1 MKSHRSGKS
10 ERSRI
15 VEVGIVIKI
24 LSGNLLRRNMKPKLL
39 HAWVSNRASDL
50 RMMVLVYTAATI
62 GTLFLVRDAAS
73 FGSEMQFAIAAAIIS
88 FGVNAIVW
96 FDGAIAD
103 IGASTSSMD
112 EELANSEIGKNFKKA
127 PFIMFRL
134 MALSIVVVNS
144 VAQVIALYA

>member
-1 MKSHRSGKS
+1 M
-10 ERSRI
+10 
-15 VEVGIVIKI
+15 IKI

-73 FGSEMQFAIAAAIIS
+73 FGSELQFAIAAAIIS

-96 FDGAIAD
+96 FDGAIAA

-112 EELANSEIGKNFKKA
+112 DDQANSEMGKNFKKA

-134 MALSIVVVNS
+134 MGLSIVVVNS

>member
-1 MKSHRSGKS
+1 
-10 ERSRI
+10 
-15 VEVGIVIKI
+15 
-24 LSGNLLRRNMKPKLL
+24 MKPKLL

-62 GTLFLVRDAAS
+62 GTLFLIRDAGS

-112 EELANSEIGKNFKKA
+112 EDLANSEMGKNFKKA
-127 PFIMFRL
+127 PFIAFRG
-134 MALSIVVVNS
+134 MAFAIVVVNT
-144 VAQVIALYA
+144 VAQILVIY

>member
-1 MKSHRSGKS
+1 MKSHRRGKS
-10 ERSRI
+10 ERFRI
-15 VEVGIVIKI
+15 VEVGIVIKM
-24 LSGNLLRRNMKPKLL
+24 LSGKLLRRNMKPKLL

-144 VAQVIALYA
+144 VAQLMVIY

>member
-1 MKSHRSGKS
+1 MLGIY
-10 ERSRI
+10 SR
-15 VEVGIVIKI
+15 
-24 LSGNLLRRNMKPKLL
+24 RRIMEPKLL

-62 GTLFLVRDAAS
+62 GTLFLIRDASS
-73 FGSEMQFAIAAAIIS
+73 FGGEMQFAIAAAIIS

-112 EELANSEIGKNFKKA
+112 EDLANSEMGKNFKKA

-144 VAQVIALYA
+144 VAQILVIY

>member
-1 MKSHRSGKS
+1 
-10 ERSRI
+10 
-15 VEVGIVIKI
+15 
-24 LSGNLLRRNMKPKLL
+24 MKPKLL

-62 GTLFLVRDAAS
+62 GTLFLIRDASS

-112 EELANSEIGKNFKKA
+112 DDLANSEMGKNFKKA

-134 MALSIVVVNS
+134 MGLSIVVVNS

>member
-1 MKSHRSGKS
+1 MKSHRGGKS
-10 ERSRI
+10 EGFRI
-15 VEVGIVIKI
+15 VEVGIVIKM
-24 LSGNLLRRNMKPKLL
+24 LSGKLLRRNMKPKLL

-112 EELANSEIGKNFKKA
+112 EDLADSEIGKNFKKA

-144 VAQVIALYA
+144 VAQLMVIY

>member
-1 MKSHRSGKS
+1 MKSHRRGKS
-10 ERSRI
+10 EGFRI
-15 VEVGIVIKI
+15 VEVGIVIKM

-134 MALSIVVVNS
+134 MALAIVVVNS

>member
-1 MKSHRSGKS
+1 MKSHRRGKS
-10 ERSRI
+10 EGFRI
-15 VEVGIVIKI
+15 VEVGIVIKM

-112 EELANSEIGKNFKKA
+112 EELANSEIGNNFKKA

>member
-1 MKSHRSGKS
+1 
-10 ERSRI
+10 
-15 VEVGIVIKI
+15 
-24 LSGNLLRRNMKPKLL
+24 MKPKLL
-39 HAWVSNRASDL
+39 HAWVSNRSSDL

-62 GTLFLVRDAAS
+62 GTLFLIRDASS

-112 EELANSEIGKNFKKA
+112 EDLTNSEMGKNFKKA
-127 PFIMFRL
+127 PFILFRL

>member
-1 MKSHRSGKS
+1 
-10 ERSRI
+10 
-15 VEVGIVIKI
+15 
-24 LSGNLLRRNMKPKLL
+24 MKPKLL

-62 GTLFLVRDAAS
+62 GTLFLIRDASS
-73 FGSEMQFAIAAAIIS
+73 FGGEMQFAIAAAIIS

-112 EELANSEIGKNFKKA
+112 EDLANSEMGKNFKKA
-127 PFIMFRL
+127 PFSMFRL

>member
-1 MKSHRSGKS
+1 MLSGK
-10 ERSRI
+10 
-15 VEVGIVIKI
+15 
-24 LSGNLLRRNMKPKLL
+24 LLRRNMKPKLL

-144 VAQVIALYA
+144 VAQILVIY

>member
-1 MKSHRSGKS
+1 M
-10 ERSRI
+10 
-15 VEVGIVIKI
+15 IKI

-144 VAQVIALYA
+144 EAQVIALYA

>member
-1 MKSHRSGKS
+1 MKSHRRGKS
-10 ERSRI
+10 QRFRI
-15 VEVGIVIKI
+15 VEVGIVIKM

-112 EELANSEIGKNFKKA
+112 EELASSEIGKNFKKA

>member
-1 MKSHRSGKS
+1 MKSHRRGKS
-10 ERSRI
+10 EGFRI
-15 VEVGIVIKI
+15 VEVGIVIKM

-88 FGVNAIVW
+88 FGVNAIVL

>member
-1 MKSHRSGKS
+1 M
-10 ERSRI
+10 
-15 VEVGIVIKI
+15 IKI

>member
-1 MKSHRSGKS
+1 MLGIY
-10 ERSRI
+10 SR
-15 VEVGIVIKI
+15 
-24 LSGNLLRRNMKPKLL
+24 RRIMKPKLL

-62 GTLFLVRDAAS
+62 GTLFLIRDASS
-73 FGSEMQFAIAAAIIS
+73 FGGEMQFAIAAAIIS

-112 EELANSEIGKNFKKA
+112 EDLANSEMGKNFKKA

-144 VAQVIALYA
+144 VAQILVIY

>member
-1 MKSHRSGKS
+1 M
-10 ERSRI
+10 
-15 VEVGIVIKI
+15 IKI

-39 HAWVSNRASDL
+39 HAWVSNRAIDL

>member
-1 MKSHRSGKS
+1 MKSHRRGKS
-10 ERSRI
+10 ERFRI
-15 VEVGIVIKI
+15 VEVEIVIEM
-24 LSGNLLRRNMKPKLL
+24 LSGKLLRRNMKPKLL

-50 RMMVLVYTAATI
+50 RMMVLVYTVATV

-73 FGSEMQFAIAAAIIS
+73 FESEIKFAIAAAIIS

-112 EELANSEIGKNFKKA
+112 EDLANSEIGKNFKKA

-134 MALSIVVVNS
+134 MALAIVVVNS
-144 VAQVIALYA
+144 VAQLLALYA

>member
-1 MKSHRSGKS
+1 M
-10 ERSRI
+10 
-15 VEVGIVIKI
+15 IKI

-144 VAQVIALYA
+144 VAQILVIY

>member
-1 MKSHRSGKS
+1 
-10 ERSRI
+10 
-15 VEVGIVIKI
+15 
-24 LSGNLLRRNMKPKLL
+24 MKPKLL

-50 RMMVLVYTAATI
+50 RMMVLVYTVATV

-73 FGSEMQFAIAAAIIS
+73 FESEIKFAIAAAIIS

-112 EELANSEIGKNFKKA
+112 EDLANSEIGKNFKKA

-134 MALSIVVVNS
+134 MALAIVVVNS
-144 VAQVIALYA
+144 VAQLLALYA

>member
-1 MKSHRSGKS
+1 M
-10 ERSRI
+10 I
-15 VEVGIVIKI
+15 FI
-24 LSGNLLRRNMKPKLL
+24 LEINSKRRTMKPKLL
-39 HAWVSNRASDL
+39 HAWVSNRANDL
-50 RMMVLVYTAATI
+50 RMMMLVYTAATVA
-62 GTLFLVRDAAS
+62 TLFLIRDAS
-73 FGSEMQFAIAAAIIS
+73 SCGGEMPFAIAAAIVS

-112 EELANSEIGKNFKKA
+112 EDLANSEMGKNFKKA

-144 VAQVIALYA
+144 VAQIVALYA

>member
-1 MKSHRSGKS
+1 M
-10 ERSRI
+10 RSRI

-62 GTLFLVRDAAS
+62 GTLFLVRDAAN

>member
-1 MKSHRSGKS
+1 MLSGK
-10 ERSRI
+10 
-15 VEVGIVIKI
+15 
-24 LSGNLLRRNMKPKLL
+24 LLRRNMKPKLL
-39 HAWVSNRASDL
+39 HAGVSNRASDL

>member
-1 MKSHRSGKS
+1 MKSHRRGKC
-10 ERSRI
+10 ERFRI
-15 VEVGIVIKI
+15 VGVGIVIKM
-24 LSGNLLRRNMKPKLL
+24 LSGKLLRRNMKPKLL

-144 VAQVIALYA
+144 VAQILVIY

>member
-1 MKSHRSGKS
+1 MKSHRRGKS
-10 ERSRI
+10 QRFRI
-15 VEVGIVIKI
+15 VEVEIVIKM

-112 EELANSEIGKNFKKA
+112 EELASSEIGKNFKKA

>member
-1 MKSHRSGKS
+1 M
-10 ERSRI
+10 
-15 VEVGIVIKI
+15 IKI

-112 EELANSEIGKNFKKA
+112 EDLADSEIGKNFKKA

-144 VAQVIALYA
+144 VAQLMVIY

>member
-1 MKSHRSGKS
+1 
-10 ERSRI
+10 
-15 VEVGIVIKI
+15 
-24 LSGNLLRRNMKPKLL
+24 MKPKLL

-112 EELANSEIGKNFKKA
+112 EELANSEIGKNFKKV
-127 PFIMFRL
+127 PFIKFRL

>member
-1 MKSHRSGKS
+1 M
-10 ERSRI
+10 I
-15 VEVGIVIKI
+15 NM

-103 IGASTSSMD
+103 IGASTSSID

>member
-1 MKSHRSGKS
+1 MKSHRRGKS
-10 ERSRI
+10 ERFRI
-15 VEVGIVIKI
+15 VEVVFVIKI

>member
-1 MKSHRSGKS
+1 MKSHRRGKS
-10 ERSRI
+10 EGFRI
-15 VEVGIVIKI
+15 VEVGIVIEM

-73 FGSEMQFAIAAAIIS
+73 FGSERQFAIAAAIIS

>member
-1 MKSHRSGKS
+1 MQ
-10 ERSRI
+10 
-15 VEVGIVIKI
+15 
-24 LSGNLLRRNMKPKLL
+24 L
-39 HAWVSNRASDL
+39 
-50 RMMVLVYTAATI
+50 VLV
-62 GTLFLVRDAAS
+62 
-73 FGSEMQFAIAAAIIS
+73 AAIIS